1 MATINIDPAETF
13 WTPLAVVAQLA
24 WWFGYSGPHHFT
36 CTTCN
41 ARIEIRE
48 NGSFYHACAGT
59 GWGGSVLVGTPW
71 EPFDPFDFH
80 EKK

>member
-1 MATINIDPAETF
+1 MAPINIDSAETF
-13 WTPLAVVAQLA
+13 WTPLAVVAQLE

-48 NGSFYHACAGT
+48 NGSFLSRLRRGLGRQT
-59 GWGGSVLVGTPW
+59 SSLDRRGSPSA
-71 EPFDPFDFH
+71 
-80 EKK
+80 